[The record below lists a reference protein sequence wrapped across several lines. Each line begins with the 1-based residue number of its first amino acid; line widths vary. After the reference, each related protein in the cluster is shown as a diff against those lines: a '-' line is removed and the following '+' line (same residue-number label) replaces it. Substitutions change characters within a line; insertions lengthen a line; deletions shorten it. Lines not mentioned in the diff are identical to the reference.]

1 MDEADD
7 SAALQQRERDFELA
21 REPRSVRVLNEALER
36 WLTARGVSEPVLRA
50 VQVCC
55 DEILANAIHHNGGA
69 RDPIRV
75 RIELGTDRL
84 CARFAYR
91 AQDFDPHSSRSP
103 NTHTP
108 ISLRDIGGLGIHLL
122 KSLTDRLDYRYR
134 DGHHCLDFEKRYP
147 S

>member
-21 REPRSVRVLNEALER
+21 REPASVRVLNEALER
-36 WLTARGVSEPVLRA
+36 WLSAHGVAEPVLRA

-55 DEILANAIHHNGGA
+55 DEILANAIHHGGGA

-75 RIELGTDRL
+75 CIELRADRL
-84 CARFAYR
+84 RAGFAYR
-91 AQDFDPHSSRSP
+91 AQDFDPHGSRSP

-134 DGHHCLDFEKRYP
+134 NGHHCLDFEKRYP